1 MGGIKAW
8 DLQSVIIKLEGTI
21 VFRQKTHNRKNSSYY
36 VTMIVTMLL

>member
-21 VFRQKTHNRKNSSYY
+21 VFRQKTHNRTARILYY
-36 VTMIVTMLL
+36 DMFAAC